1 MTNFSRDSYSPV
13 SDNSIVF
20 MPSPSP
26 ISSFNNN
33 INNNLS
39 DKNISNNNN
48 SNYVCDHNNE
58 STKQKELPIIRE
70 ETSSKS
76 DKNTSK
82 QPKKTKKSKVKSD
95 VQDKKYLSLPST
107 PHQAALISAL
117 NPALTQL
124 AKSASTATT
133 PTKPTIERF
142 KNKSK
147 ILDSN
152 LRKFINYNSSST
164 SIKEGHRETLEAFD
178 VLNEVE
184 IKNKKYKRKNKKDG
198 KLINKERKVRILWFF
213 FSQKRIIVS
222 KLPD

>member
-1 MTNFSRDSYSPV
+1 
-13 SDNSIVF
+13 
-20 MPSPSP
+20 MPSPNP
-26 ISSFNNN
+26 VTSFNNN
-33 INNNLS
+33 NNNNLS

-48 SNYVCDHNNE
+48 SNYACEHNNE

-70 ETSSKS
+70 EKSSKS
-76 DKNTSK
+76 DINTSK
-82 QPKKTKKSKVKSD
+82 QPKKTKKSKAKKSD
-95 VQDKKYLSLPST
+95 VKDKKYLSLPST

-124 AKSASTATT
+124 AKSASMATT

-152 LRKFINYNSSST
+152 LRKFINCNSSST
-164 SIKEGHRETLEAFD
+164 PSIKEGNNIGTLEPFD

-184 IKNKKYKRKNKKDG
+184 IKNKKSKRKNKKDG
-198 KLINKERKVRILWFF
+198 KLINKERKVRILYAFLPR
-213 FSQKRIIVS
+213 SQLLDH

>member
-20 MPSPSP
+20 MPSPNP
-26 ISSFNNN
+26 ITSFS
-33 INNNLS
+33 NNLS
-39 DKNISNNNN
+39 DKNISN
-48 SNYVCDHNNE
+48 SNYACEHNIE

-70 ETSSKS
+70 EKSSKS
-76 DKNTSK
+76 DMNTSK
-82 QPKKTKKSKVKSD
+82 QPKKTKKSKAKSD
-95 VQDKKYLSLPST
+95 VKDKKYLSLPST

-152 LRKFINYNSSST
+152 
-164 SIKEGHRETLEAFD
+164 
-178 VLNEVE
+178 
-184 IKNKKYKRKNKKDG
+184 
-198 KLINKERKVRILWFF
+198 
-213 FSQKRIIVS
+213 
-222 KLPD
+222 